1 MIIQEFDLFRDID
14 NEVVEELITVMEDV
28 SYNSGDVVFSE
39 GDPADNLYVLQ
50 SGTLNLF
57 MAGTRQATCVAI
69 KAGEAVGWS
78 SLVGR
83 KTYSATLECAEP
95 SKLYKIDK
103 NKLDHILRQYPSTG
117 LRFYKQLAGLV
128 GERVIKCYQEIAKI
142 REGS

>member
-1 MIIQEFDLFRDID
+1 MIIQEFDLFHDIA
-14 NEVVEELITVMEDV
+14 NEVVEEIITVMEDV
-28 SYNSGDVVFSE
+28 FYNSGEVVFSE

-50 SGTLNLF
+50 SGALNLF
-57 MAGTRQATCVAI
+57 MTGTGAATCVAI

-83 KTYSATLECAEP
+83 KTYSATVQCAET
-95 SKLYKIDK
+95 SRLYKINK
-103 NKLDHILRQYPSTG
+103 NKLDRILMQYLRTG
-117 LRFYKQLAGLV
+117 LHFYKKLAGLV

>member
-1 MIIQEFDLFRDID
+1 MIIQEFDLFREIA
-14 NEVVEELITVMEDV
+14 NEVVEELITIMEDV
-28 SYNSGDVVFSE
+28 SYNSGDVIFNE

-50 SGTLNLF
+50 SGALNLF
-57 MAGTRQATCVAI
+57 MAGTRQATCIAI

-83 KTYSATLECAEP
+83 KTYSATVECAET
-95 SKLYKIDK
+95 SRLYKINK